1 MRTILRWIFLPI
13 IVVGIVFSTHL
24 WVHTAPVWVYPYRQ
38 TDRGFLD
45 TLPFR
50 NRKIIEYIE
59 AEGARIAPTY
69 KQAVCTEFVIAAI
82 EPFMPLTRAEKRSVR
97 VITDQDLIALVQ
109 AESPVLQGVQR
120 ALTQGNKGIAVTRAE
135 DVRPGDFVQ
144 FWNVYGGW
152 VSGHC
157 GVVAAINPGKS
168 ITVYSSH
175 PVTGG
180 YGRQL
185 YLWPDKAFFVRLR

>member
-1 MRTILRWIFLPI
+1 MRTIFRWVLLP
-13 IVVGIVFSTHL
+13 VVLAGILFFIHL
-24 WVHTAPVWVYPYRQ
+24 WAHTAPIWVYPYRQ
-38 TDRGFLD
+38 TDRAFLD
-45 TLPFR
+45 TLPAR
-50 NRKIIEYIE
+50 NKKVIDFIE
-59 AEGARIAPTY
+59 AEGARIAPSY
-69 KQAVCTEFVIAAI
+69 AQAVCTEFVIEAI
-82 EPFMPLTRAEKRSVR
+82 EPFAPLTRAEKRSLR
-97 VITDQDLIALVQ
+97 VITDQDLMTLVQ
-109 AESPVLQGVQR
+109 AESPVIRGVQQ
-120 ALTQGNKGIAVTRAE
+120 ALTQGNKGTAVTRVE

-157 GVVAAINPGKS
+157 GIVAAINPGKT